1 MNFILRKYFI
11 LLVSQRCSEDLVSLS
26 THFSKCHGEG
36 NHSVMNE
43 LQPLFVRRSYLLKK
57 SFLMI

>member
-11 LLVSQRCSEDLVSLS
+11 LLVSQRCSEDLFSLS
-26 THFSKCHGEG
+26 THISKCHGEG

-43 LQPLFVRRSYLLKK
+43 LQPLLVRSYLLKK